1 MHYNH
6 NENSENSEMSPAA
19 TLSPPST
26 ANMTKCQNCGAEL
39 HSDEAQRRITELEA
53 QVRILS
59 EKATNAGKLFFIP
72 LSLSHSPTQTN

>member
-6 NENSENSEMSPAA
+6 NKGSEMSPAV

-26 ANMTKCQNCGAEL
+26 ANTTKCQNCGAEL
-39 HSDEAQRRITELEA
+39 HSGEAQRRITELEA

-59 EKATNAGKLFFIP
+59 EKATNAGKPFF
-72 LSLSHSPTQTN
+72 LSLFP